1 MIPLV
6 QVVSAFIGIV
16 GFRLA
21 FFDDPAP
28 WIVYIPVIAFSMWL
42 GTWLYVRLRYGRGV
56 KVWTSRPK

>member
-6 QVVSAFIGIV
+6 QVVSAAIGII

-28 WIVYIPVIAFSMWL
+28 WIVYVPVIMASMWF

-56 KVWTSRPK
+56 KVTPSRPK